1 MLPDVRLVALHGRP
15 VARRRLFHPVAQSG
29 NAPDGVLRELE
40 AVEIVDHDHIERC
53 GRRAFISEATDV
65 NIVVVMPP
73 VSQLVNHCGL
83 SVGGEDHRP
92 VGGEQFIESWSS
104 RPQGCSDCG
113 CSTIK
118 STTLTTRIKMSGTY
132 FRAAAIPS
140 SPSPAWAH
148 RQRRPSPRRGP
159 HHPRWPL
166 PDTGVGGAMA
176 RCRIHVEPLPL
187 RLLAGDDPIAAAA
200 QTMVSYR
207 KQAVGVRRQ
216 VPVLLVLPDAEC
228 VLGLDRILVV
238 PARRS
243 RPTSKPLRKAA
254 ASFINPSRWFYY

>member
-1 MLPDVRLVALHGRP
+1 VFGPRLQHHQIHHIDDADKDVRDIFSRSSDTVI
-15 VARRRLFHPVAQSG
+15 
-29 NAPDGVLRELE
+29 
-40 AVEIVDHDHIERC
+40 IV
-53 GRRAFISEATDV
+53 S
-65 NIVVVMPP
+65 
-73 VSQLVNHCGL
+73 
-83 SVGGEDHRP
+83 SVG
-92 VGGEQFIESWSS
+92 
-104 RPQGCSDCG
+104 
-113 CSTIK
+113 T
-118 STTLTTRIKMSGTY
+118 
-132 FRAAAIPS
+132 
-140 SPSPAWAH
+140 SPAQAITT
-148 RQRRPSPRRGP
+148 RGP

-166 PDTGVGGAMA
+166 TDTGVGGAMA

-187 RLLAGDDPIAAAA
+187 RLLAGDDPIVAAA